1 MQRQTSGRSNSIVSE
16 LINDMERYPLLTLE
30 EEQFLTRYI
39 HDRRELDSKEFSA
52 LSKEYQ
58 LRKSELNRALNKI
71 VVHNL
76 RLVFSIAKKII
87 INESPS
93 FDFLD
98 GIQEGSFGLRRAA
111 IKFEPSTGYKF
122 STYATFWVRQHIQRG
137 YDEQS
142 RTVRLPMH
150 VLDCHNKVKKSIE
163 KFQKDSKPYSID
175 SIALDI
181 NEKSERVRRA
191 MVCTQRIYSMD
202 LQIYDY
208 DPLIDRLGREDF
220 RSDFDVESFR
230 EQLELCLRKE
240 EQRDKQIFYLHHGVI
255 DGHEWTHS
263 EIAERFGLDQAKVR
277 RINSDMMRKVRV
289 RSRMFESF
297 K

>member
-1 MQRQTSGRSNSIVSE
+1 MQKHTSGRSSSIVAE
-16 LINDMERYPLLTLE
+16 LIKDMKRYPLLTLE

-39 HDRRELDSKEFSA
+39 HDRRELDSKEFST
-52 LSKEYQ
+52 LSEDDR
-58 LRKSELNRALNKI
+58 LRKVELNRALNKI
-71 VVHNL
+71 VIHNL
-76 RLVFSIAKKII
+76 RLVFSIAKKVIL
-87 INESPS
+87 NESSS

-98 GIQEGSFGLRRAA
+98 GIQEGTFGLRHAA
-111 IKFEPSTGYKF
+111 IKFEPSKGYKF
-122 STYATFWVRQHIQRG
+122 STYATWWIRQFIQRG

-150 VLDCHNKVKKSIE
+150 VMDCNNKVKKSIE
-163 KFQKDSKPYSID
+163 KFQKESKPYSID

-181 NEKSERVRRA
+181 NEKPERVRRA

-202 LQIYDY
+202 LQIYEY
-208 DPLIDRLGREDF
+208 DPLIDRLGREDS

-230 EQLELCLRKE
+230 EQLELCLKKE
-240 EQRDKQIFYLHHGVI
+240 EQRDKKIFYLHHGVI